1 MSSISSIS
9 VSDMAV
15 SSMDLNNYLD
25 QMYDLQ
31 AEMQADISSQSN
43 SQQFD
48 SEQNASSQAV
58 GLQNIDPN
66 AVKC

>member
-9 VSDMAV
+9 VSDMTVA
-15 SSMDLNNYLD
+15 STDLNNYLD

-43 SQQFD
+43 SQQFN

-66 AVKC
+66 AMKC

>member
-66 AVKC
+66 AMKC